1 MKTPSPALAVS
12 LAALAV
18 ALGGTGYAVTQLP
31 NNSVGTAQIK
41 NNAVTGAKVKA
52 GSLDASDFKAGQLPA
67 GAQGPAGP
75 QGAAGPQGPTGAAGE
90 QGPAGPSTGTA
101 GGVLSGTYPNPG
113 FAPSALGT
121 ARSYNPGTSCFPDN
135 RTTGGSVILHLGAN
149 PQGYYTSATT
159 GDMLC
164 AVDGLPSGARITS
177 AQVFAADN
185 DLGSGISATLV
196 RRPVNDSSGVFASN
210 TATTAGAS
218 TSTQTLDI
226 TADPDQILT
235 GTHSFNIFVEGASAA
250 ILVIRGYTV
259 SYTLG

>member
-31 NNSVGTAQIK
+31 KNSVGTAQIK

-67 GAQGPAGP
+67 GA

-135 RTTGGSVILHLGAN
+135 RTTGGSVILYLGAD

-159 GDMLC
+159 RDMLC

-235 GTHSFNIFVEGASAA
+235 GTRSFHIFVDGASSGA
-250 ILVIRGYTV
+250 LVIRGYTV